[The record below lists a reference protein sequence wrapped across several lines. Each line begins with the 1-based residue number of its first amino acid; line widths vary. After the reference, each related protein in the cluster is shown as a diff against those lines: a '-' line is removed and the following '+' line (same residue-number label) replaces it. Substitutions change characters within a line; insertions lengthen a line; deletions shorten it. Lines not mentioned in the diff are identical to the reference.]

1 MFPVGG
7 VQQTAIQREKY
18 RWKYVS
24 SRGKDSSLKNLE
36 SAVSLFPY
44 PLQLKISLM
53 TEIKKKWLIHFEMIN
68 EVCSDSTKNLLEGN
82 IVTWN
87 DIFNLY
93 FVPNDL

>member
-24 SRGKDSSLKNLE
+24 SRGKDSSLKSLE

-53 TEIKKKWLIHFEMIN
+53 TEIKKMI
-68 EVCSDSTKNLLEGN
+68 DTL
-82 IVTWN
+82 WN
-87 DIFNLY
+87 DKRSM
-93 FVPNDL
+93 